1 MNPTTPSPRPLPD
14 QSRQPLQ
21 QPARQSTQDAAANVI
36 REQINSIY
44 NGNSTEATPH
54 TTPVTQ
60 PTTTPTQAAPTSTTT
75 RPAAMQTSQPPS
87 MPIAGRTAPSR
98 ATEHPATTHGLRTA
112 PPTITTATAA
122 QPQTSTTQP
131 APQQPQITPAD
142 WQHYH
147 SSWQKYYQLYYER
160 YYANHLSAQQ
170 AQLMQEAATTTS
182 EEDRQ
187 RQAIRDL
194 RAKIRSTVQQSTR
207 KIKKSRHFIPVMAGL
222 TVMLVFTF
230 LQYNRVIFG
239 TVAAY
244 TSPGNINPQNIIVD
258 PTVDIKVGPE
268 PRLIIP
274 KINIDAPIVYGAA
287 ADVASQ
293 RTAMEKGVAHFS
305 VKGASA
311 TPGQYGNT
319 VLAAHSSNDAFASG
333 AYKFIFAQNEKLQ
346 KDDIIYVNHEGT
358 RYTYRITKSEVVLPH
373 EVSKIQ
379 IGNDKPML
387 TLISCV
393 PLGTA
398 EKRLLLFA
406 EQISPGPETATRPS
420 QESTAASADIP
431 GKPDPTLLERLF
443 GAR

>member
-1 MNPTTPSPRPLPD
+1 MTHASD
-14 QSRQPLQ
+14 QSRPQTAMTPPQ
-21 QPARQSTQDAAANVI
+21 RTSVQSSRDYANTQAAATNLI
-36 REQINSIY
+36 RHQIDAIYGEAADIPQAASQPQAPAIEQAPPQRPIVV
-44 NGNSTEATPH
+44 P
-54 TTPVTQ
+54 Q
-60 PTTTPTQAAPTSTTT
+60 PTTEQAPTT
-75 RPAAMQTSQPPS
+75 
-87 MPIAGRTAPSR
+87 
-98 ATEHPATTHGLRTA
+98 TTHGLRTA
-112 PPTITTATAA
+112 PP
-122 QPQTSTTQP
+122 
-131 APQQPQITPAD
+131 APQDSSARQSTQQPTQTPQATPAE

-170 AQLMQEAATTTS
+170 AKLLQQATTDTPND
-182 EEDRQ
+182 EERQ
-187 RQAIRDL
+187 QQAMRDL
-194 RAKIRSTVQQSTR
+194 RAKIRSTVKQSAQ
-207 KIKKSRHFIPVMAGL
+207 KVKKSRHFVPVLAGL
-222 TVMLVFTF
+222 AVMLIFTF

-244 TSPGNINPQNIIVD
+244 TSPGNIDPQNIIVD

-274 KINIDAPIVYGAA
+274 KINVDAPIVYGAA

-346 KDDIIYVNHEGT
+346 KDDIIYINHQGT
-358 RYTYRITKSEVVLPH
+358 RYTYRITRSEVVLPH
-373 EVSKIQ
+373 EVGKIQ

-406 EQISPGPETATRPS
+406 EQISPSLEKATRPS
-420 QESTAASADIP
+420 QDSAAASANIP

-443 GAR
+443 GAQ